1 VKIEFNPADQADV
14 TLLHKLLAALLPQ
27 PAPIVEVVHTPVA
40 ESQTKALA
48 ELQAE
53 AQVAGEYAPQPK
65 RRGRPAKQ
73 AVAEQPEPPAPA
85 PVEPAPA
92 PVEPAPAPAAATPT
106 QQPTEALE
114 MIYNRD
120 GAAMALACLQRFGV
134 ARIREL
140 TPEQVPAFVGYCQG
154 VVAGIENPLEGKA

>member
-1 VKIEFNPADQADV
+1 
-14 TLLHKLLAALLPQ
+14 
-27 PAPIVEVVHTPVA
+27 
-40 ESQTKALA
+40 
-48 ELQAE
+48 
-53 AQVAGEYAPQPK
+53 
-65 RRGRPAKQ
+65 
-73 AVAEQPEPPAPA
+73 
-85 PVEPAPA
+85 
-92 PVEPAPAPAAATPT
+92 
-106 QQPTEALE
+106 